1 MGHNLKVLATGIG
14 LAEDVR
20 YRYTVA
26 KRLRN
31 NDPIWRLFLLVWIYI
46 VNNIYTSSVTK
57 IHNV

>member
-1 MGHNLKVLATGIG
+1 LATGIG